1 MAAHVETSNFSSG
14 YAWAKCSECGWKG
27 QKQIGAGKLS
37 NDQARKEAAA
47 HDAEHHAEPAPAFRP
62 GQMVA
67 AKNGRGGVYMIARVI
82 PSNGFIP
89 ATYELDNG
97 SVDIRKRGLSG
108 RHPVAKIDRYYKALA

>member
-1 MAAHVETSNFSSG
+1 MSALVWTSNFSSG
-14 YAWAKCSECGWKG
+14 SNTAKCKACDWTGNRYES
-27 QKQIGAGKLS
+27 GAYGYGK
-37 NDQARKEAAA
+37 AKAEADA
-47 HDAEHHAEPAPAFRP
+47 HDAEAHAEPAPAFRP

-108 RHPVAKIDRYYKALA
+108 RHDVAKIDRYYKSVD